1 MANRKDVAARAGVS
15 ITVVSRVMSGK
26 GYVAKEKREAVMRSA
41 EELKY
46 RPSPVARSL
55 QNGQTRQLLFYRG
68 NLSSAYYLELHRG
81 MMDRAEKSGYLVCIS
96 GELHIERVGE
106 LLMDGLILPTETY
119 ARPEYVRYLRKYRMP
134 YVVIGYGEPIPKN
147 VCSVMV
153 DTGAAARE
161 LLGYLWER
169 GHRQIAFIN
178 GNDTSAAGPRY
189 AAFRAVMGEFYRD
202 NLETYILN
210 IPLVCRDVRADDF
223 YRIGYDA
230 ADELVRRNLGVT
242 AVICFNDEAAV
253 GFYRRIIQLGRRIPY
268 DISVAGF
275 DGLSIGEYL
284 NPALTSMDIHPFEH
298 GKQCVQV
305 LLDILQGKRPGYKH
319 RVEFSLVERESVRSL

>member
-1 MANRKDVAARAGVS
+1 
-15 ITVVSRVMSGK
+15 
-26 GYVAKEKREAVMRSA
+26 
-41 EELKY
+41 
-46 RPSPVARSL
+46 
-55 QNGQTRQLLFYRG
+55 
-68 NLSSAYYLELHRG
+68 

-189 AAFRAVMGEFYRD
+189 AAFRTVMGEFYRD

-210 IPLVCRDVRADDF
+210 IPPANRDGKADDF